1 MHYRELGA
9 RQSMTVGKPD
19 KEEPHRDQVPFSMI
33 STSIDQGPAEWRHEY
48 TPSQMYSDQMRE
60 AYQVSRE

>member
-1 MHYRELGA
+1 MHYRELNA
-9 RQSMTVGKPD
+9 RQSTTAGKPD
-19 KEEPHRDQVPFSMI
+19 KEEPHRDQVPFS

-48 TPSQMYSDQMRE
+48 TPSQTYSDQMRE